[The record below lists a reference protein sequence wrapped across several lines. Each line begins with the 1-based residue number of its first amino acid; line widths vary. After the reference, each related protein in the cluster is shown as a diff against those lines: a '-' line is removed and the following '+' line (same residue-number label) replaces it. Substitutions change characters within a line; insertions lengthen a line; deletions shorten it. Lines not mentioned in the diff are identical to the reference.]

1 MSMLAYDPGDDAPEK
16 YEAAGDGRTRRL
28 EMEMLISMNASP
40 WPSGSPQCAW
50 SRVAPPLQ
58 SSCVKTRRM
67 ERASIPGA
75 KLSLPIVIDV
85 MSSEELCM
93 W

>member
-28 EMEMLISMNASP
+28 EMEMLVSMNASP
-40 WPSGSPQCAW
+40 WPSRGPQCAW
-50 SRVAPPLQ
+50 SRVAPPLR
-58 SSCVKTRRM
+58 SSCFKTRRM

-85 MSSEELCM
+85 MSSEELYM